1 MKAITVKQPWAWAIA
16 HGDKDIEN
24 RGNNLRCVPLGRII
38 AIHAGKGKDAEG
50 FVSLCKTMAETGNLE
65 SVPAVEFTTGVIGL
79 ARFGGNVVEH
89 DSPYFTGPIGWVLD
103 ERNPLTKPLPI
114 NGKQGPWELDNALL
128 LRHLGFQW
136 NQTKPQ
142 QWQLSRKADG
152 HVVAELNLAL
162 ELWQTEVFYPSFA
175 GHYRQHSGHPNPS
188 YRAARKRAE
197 EEACLR
203 WCGQAGEEATNA

>member
-65 SVPAVEFTTGVIGL
+65 SVPAVEFTTGIIGL

-128 LRHLGFQW
+128 LRHLGLQW
-136 NQTKPQ
+136 NQTKMD
-142 QWQLSRKADG
+142 QWQLSRKANG
-152 HVVAELNLAL
+152 YVVAELNLVVNS
-162 ELWQTEVFYPSFA
+162 WQPRILSSNPNI
-175 GHYRQHSGHPNPS
+175 GHYSGKS
-188 YRAARKRAE
+188 IDYRTARKWAE
-197 EEACLR
+197 EEACLQ
-203 WCGQAGEEATNA
+203 WCGQVVEEVTNA

>member
-16 HGDKDIEN
+16 HGGKPVEN
-24 RGNNLRCVPLGRII
+24 RGNNLRCVKPGEVF
-38 AIHAGKGKDAEG
+38 AIHAGKGWDSGAGQQIANITDEEFAYTDEKKA
-50 FVSLCKTMAETGNLE
+50 TGII
-65 SVPAVEFTTGVIGL
+65 AL

-128 LRHLGFQW
+128 LRHLGLQW
-136 NQTKPQ
+136 NQTKMD

-162 ELWQTEVFYPSFA
+162 ELWQPEVFYPSFA